1 VTWRFIAIG
10 TSLGGFQALRT
21 VLGGLPED
29 FPVPIAVVQ
38 HRSFDDSEAFAP
50 LLSACTKLPVVEV
63 EDKEPIKSGS
73 VYVSPSNY
81 HLLVD
86 GEHFALST
94 DGPVLHARPSIDV
107 LFESAAE
114 TYRDGLIGV
123 LLTGMSRDGT
133 AGLAKIKENGGFV
146 LVQDP
151 LAAEGHVMPEAAI
164 ASVAVDKV
172 LPLEDIADFVTG
184 LCTGL
189 KELKYE

>member
-1 VTWRFIAIG
+1 MTWRFIAIG

-38 HRSFDDSEAFAP
+38 HRSCEDSDAFAP
-50 LLSACTKLPVVEV
+50 LLAAYTKLRVVEV
-63 EDKEPIKSGS
+63 EDKEPIKSGN
-73 VYVSPSNY
+73 VYVCPSNY
-81 HLLVD
+81 HLLID

-107 LFESAAE
+107 LFESAAA
-114 TYRDGLIGV
+114 TYRDGVIGI

-151 LAAEGHVMPEAAI
+151 LAAEGHIMPEAAI
-164 ASVAVDKV
+164 TSVAVDKV
-172 LPLEDIADFVTG
+172 LPLEDIAGFVTG
-184 LCTGL
+184 LCMGS